1 MSLNLV
7 DRFSDKTPRQRIFF
21 ASSWPAAS
29 ERSRA
34 ATPVCPPSREV
45 IASPPPWNGT
55 YDTFVGSTPIALANT
70 AALMWSKLP
79 GAEPPANDAALG
91 SFLRASVRSARVL
104 YLESALTKN
113 PPISAPT
120 CASGMTSLNVWAVR
134 FIAMV
139 SVREFE
145 AATRRL
151 GSPFRLV
158 MTFAMAT
165 APLPPGMLV
174 TYIVSLVMP
183 VFCSTPAVVRQIAS
197 QPPPGFEGAMH
208 SICPLGSQAA
218 ATG

>member
-1 MSLNLV
+1 M
-7 DRFSDKTPRQRIFF
+7 
-21 ASSWPAAS
+21 
-29 ERSRA
+29 A
-34 ATPVCPPSREV
+34 ATSVCPPSREV

-55 YDTFVGSTPIALANT
+55 YDTFVASTPIALANT
-70 AALMWSKLP
+70 AALMWSRLP
-79 GAEPPANDAALG
+79 GAEPPANVAAFG
-91 SFLRASVRSARVL
+91 SFLRAFARSVSVL

-120 CASGMTSLNVWAVR
+120 CASGMTSLKVWAVR
-134 FIAMV
+134 FMAMV

-151 GSPFRLV
+151 VSAFRLV
-158 MTFAMAT
+158 MTLAMAT

-174 TYIVSLVMP
+174 TYMVSLVIP
-183 VFCSTPAVVRQIAS
+183 VFWRTAAVVRQIAS

-218 ATG
+218 SAGPCNANTPATTASSNHPIVFMRVPPC